1 MLHTAWHHQ
10 MGRVLRSELILSSI
24 SHSRPVSPLPFH
36 VHAPMMGMATQSYS
50 DIQNMLDSIKQ
61 QLCTQ
66 HGWRYV
72 LLIGD
77 QQTFSRMWDIKVRR
91 PIEHQWLVPFAGD
104 WHFLVHVCT
113 AIFSIWWE
121 QVLEP
126 LCQFVPRFGMA
137 RSMKLSAWPVYDEVL
152 KIVAQAML
160 EWLTEIGGDADLQDP
175 LELLQQCDNNRAVST
190 CLGFL
195 FHGAIFY
202 VQLQEAVHRGDV
214 ATLDWAWQYAATL
227 FHLAR
232 KPLYFSLCIAVRYL
246 LLAMHPVAAQVLVSH
261 RLVWLH
267 KHASAQVPLD
277 QVCEQV

>member
-1 MLHTAWHHQ
+1 MSDAAHSLASPDGQGAAKRTDPEQHQ
-10 MGRVLRSELILSSI
+10 
-24 SHSRPVSPLPFH
+24 P
-36 VHAPMMGMATQSYS
+36 
-50 DIQNMLDSIKQ
+50 
-61 QLCTQ
+61 
-66 HGWRYV
+66 
-72 LLIGD
+72 
-77 QQTFSRMWDIKVRR
+77 QQTSVASALPCACPYDGDGDTVLQRHPEHARQHQTAAVHSAWLEVCAANWGPADLQPDVGYQGAS

-202 VQLQEAVHRGDV
+202 VQLQGSSACRGCRHPGLGLAVCGRRCSTWPV
-214 ATLDWAWQYAATL
+214 S
-227 FHLAR
+227 
-232 KPLYFSLCIAVRYL
+232 PCI
-246 LLAMHPVAAQVLVSH
+246 
-261 RLVWLH
+261 
-267 KHASAQVPLD
+267 SACALQ
-277 QVCEQV
+277 